1 MSYKTFAPLRNV
13 LCGLSH
19 RTAVLVQG
27 VFVSPLTCIYHF
39 FCFLM
44 TIGTTGRPKG
54 VTISHSALV
63 VQSLAKIAIVGYG
76 EDDVCLSTMI
86 KHDMN
91 VSTLI

>member
-1 MSYKTFAPLRNV
+1 MSPF
-13 LCGLSH
+13 
-19 RTAVLVQG
+19 LVQG
-27 VFVSPLTCIYHF
+27 VFAKSFLLYFRLF

-76 EDDVCLSTMI
+76 EDDVCLSTVIIWMLQPRYSI
-86 KHDMN
+86 QMFETHAN
-91 VSTLI
+91 